1 LFLIAGQMADGS
13 VRFIISVV
21 VALIT
26 ALSTIPMAYFIPF
39 QGSYMYI
46 LLMLLVVAIGS
57 AIISFVCNI
66 IYQKVTCGHINIKNA
81 GIGAGIAPIGAVAG
95 LALGAGLP
103 VALGC
108 VPPRFRTRAS
118 SLKADAGMLC
128 FLRNIPESVLS
139 NISEDVI
146 LPIAEMFWAFWGA
159 LYGQTY
165 AFSIIAVC

>member
-1 LFLIAGQMADGS
+1 MFLIAGQMADGS

-46 LLMLLVVAIGS
+46 LLMLLAVAIGS

-66 IYQKVTCGHINIKNA
+66 IYQKVTCGDINIKNA

-103 VALGC
+103 VVLGC
-108 VPPRFRTRAS
+108 VPPRFRS
-118 SLKADAGMLC
+118 KANAPGGMLC

-165 AFSIIAVC
+165 AFSIVAVC